1 MGNPGESPDEPVPQG
16 GYLRGVLV
24 HVGAGLLQGYCH
36 AHNGRDVLCPST
48 PAPLLGAALNEA
60 GQRYPLPGVQHPTPL
75 GTVELVGGEGQQ
87 VDVLGSHVNGQ
98 MARRLH
104 RVGVEGDAPLPAHR
118 TDLGDGQDGTN
129 LVVGVHNG
137 HQGGVLPDS
146 LRHLLGGDGS
156 QLSHGKKLHL
166 KTLIL

>member
-24 HVGAGLLQGYCH
+24 HVGTGLLQGYCH
-36 AHNGRDVLCPST
+36 ARNGRDVLCPST
-48 PAPLLGAALNEA
+48 PAP
-60 GQRYPLPGVQHPTPL
+60 
-75 GTVELVGGEGQQ
+75 LVGGEGQQ
-87 VDVLGSHVNGQ
+87 VDVLGSHVNEQ